1 MRPTSILILTA
12 AAVLA
17 GACGLLL
24 GTLLTSYGQPLPLPG
39 WLPGVM
45 LLLLTAGLLY
55 WGLMLRRYLEESEE
69 RAEKQITAPR
79 RYDLD
84 MTTAF
89 RIVILA
95 RAASWT
101 GSLVAGFFGGELLFL
116 ILNGSGTL
124 IGAIA
129 PTAFS
134 TLTALA
140 LCVAGVVVERWGMLP
155 PPGGDEEAAQAEAS
169 G

>member
-1 MRPTSILILTA
+1 MRPTPIVLLSA
-12 AAVLA
+12 AGVLV

-39 WLPGVM
+39 WLPGGMFLV
-45 LLLLTAGLLY
+45 LTAGLLY
-55 WGLMLRRYLEESEE
+55 VGLMLRRYLDESEE
-69 RAEKQITAPR
+69 RAARQITTPR
-79 RYDLD
+79 RHDLD

-101 GSLVAGFFGGELLFL
+101 GAIVAGFFGGQLLFL
-116 ILNGSGTL
+116 LLNGSGTL
-124 IGAIA
+124 VGAIA

-134 TLTALA
+134 TIGALA
-140 LCVAGVVVERWGMLP
+140 LGVVGMIVERWGTLP
-155 PPGGDEEAAQAEAS
+155 PPEDDEETAPAPTS
-169 G
+169 S